1 MGAAGSQSQ
10 GGSAIGGKAGTRN
23 PVYFFSH
30 SLTPPNHRPAVSAM
44 VNTAAAPPVS
54 SVGSHRCVG
63 TCTHKVACDS
73 RGGVRA
79 LLASD
84 PEAAPPPT
92 PTPTE
97 AHALALRVGRRIGQS
112 WGGQDGGAYLLEG
125 SSLRRLRPLK
135 RWWRSRRATIR
146 PELRR
151 RLPHY
156 RLRHGADVVREA
168 ICLEH
173 ALAHHDLLNE
183 ADGETG
189 HRRAAVERLGALREA
204 NV

>member
-1 MGAAGSQSQ
+1 ME
-10 GGSAIGGKAGTRN
+10 
-23 PVYFFSH
+23 
-30 SLTPPNHRPAVSAM
+30 
-44 VNTAAAPPVS
+44 NTAAAPPVS

-84 PEAAPPPT
+84 PEAAPPPH
-92 PTPTE
+92 PTPPRRTHWHC
-97 AHALALRVGRRIGQS
+97 ASAGVSGRA
-112 WGGQDGGAYLLEG
+112 GGGKTGGAYLLEG

-146 PELRR
+146 PELWR

>member
-1 MGAAGSQSQ
+1 MHVSIQVVRSWYKMGAAGSQSQ

-84 PEAAPPPT
+84 PEAAPPPNPHPHRGARIGT
-92 PTPTE
+92 ARRQAYRAELGGARRGGVSPRGEQPAPPAPTE
-97 AHALALRVGRRIGQS
+97 ALVALPPRDDS
-112 WGGQDGGAYLLEG
+112 
-125 SSLRRLRPLK
+125 P
-135 RWWRSRRATIR
+135 
-146 PELRR
+146 
-151 RLPHY
+151 
-156 RLRHGADVVREA
+156 
-168 ICLEH
+168 
-173 ALAHHDLLNE
+173 
-183 ADGETG
+183 
-189 HRRAAVERLGALREA
+189 
-204 NV
+204 